1 MTLMDS
7 VDNFMAKYIRRSSS
21 SIDDIEDDSFDE
33 VLRDGEFSDRL
44 DKFQPKIEGKRL
56 SSQMCRLVAL
66 SSPLFCKGVWKKT
79 MDTFRAGFS
88 VVDDQGNT
96 LRAPERVWIDRFN
109 KRNDIN
115 KFMFDMKVSTH
126 IYGYAPVYMRF
137 AEEIKKGKNIDHS
150 RAPPEAA
157 EPFKVYLLNPEKV
170 KKFDYKN
177 NYWKQKGVK
186 HLVYEKEMGREIYIH
201 PDRVDMNAEKQLPF
215 SMFGISDVVMLRH
228 ILSSNADIDIAS
240 GKILK
245 WFSYGVREWKK
256 AGADKDDREHMA
268 KQLAQHPDIITS
280 DKDDYEFK
288 IHTPEA
294 IDPQPFYDHI
304 TMSIA
309 GVLVMPTHILTGVR
323 VGRVTGAEAGY
334 SDYYRDINDAQAL
347 VYTPFLKR
355 MYQRIYD
362 SHSST
367 NKTYIFDSNI
377 EWNPTYVNEMAEAE
391 LLDKRAQAVE
401 KLLGTQHEPV
411 ITVEEARDILKR
423 GAIEFKQQM
432 KEDKKTLKDKS
443 EKGAIKT
450 SLESYHNL
458 LLNDNELSELRE
470 QINQQKEQE
479 SS

>member
-1 MTLMDS
+1 MDS
-7 VDNFMAKYIRRSSS
+7 VDNFMAKYIRRTSSD
-21 SIDDIEDDSFDE
+21 IDDVEEDSFDE
-33 VLRDGEFSDRL
+33 LLYDDEFSDRL
-44 DKFQPKIEGKRL
+44 EKFKPKVEGFKL
-56 SSQMCRLVAL
+56 DSKMCRLVAL

-79 MDTFRAGFS
+79 MDTFRAGFN
-88 VVDDQGNT
+88 VVDDRGNK
-96 LRAPERVWIDRFN
+96 LRAPERVWIDAFN
-109 KRNDIN
+109 KRNNID
-115 KFMFDMKVSTH
+115 KFQFDMKVSNH
-126 IYGYAPVYMRF
+126 IYGFAPVYIRF
-137 AEEIKKGKNIDHS
+137 TEEIQKGRNLDHS
-150 RAPPEAA
+150 RAPPANA
-157 EPFKVYLLNPEKV
+157 EPFKLYLLNPENV

-177 NYWKQKGVK
+177 RYWKRKGIK
-186 HLVYEKEMGREIYIH
+186 HLVYEKEMGKEIYIH
-201 PDRVDMNAEKQLPF
+201 PDRIDMTAEKQLPF

-256 AGADKDDREHMA
+256 SGADKDDRKRMREILL
-268 KQLAQHPDIITS
+268 KHPDVITS
-280 DKDDYEFK
+280 DKDDFEFK

-334 SDYYRDINDAQAL
+334 SDYYRDINDAQRL
-347 VYTPFLKR
+347 VYAPFLRR

-362 SHSST
+362 SHST
-367 NKTYIFDSNI
+367 PNKKYIFDANI

-391 LLDKRAQAVE
+391 LLDKRAEAVE
-401 KLLGTQHEPV
+401 RLLGKQHEPV
-411 ITVEEARDILKR
+411 ISIEEARDILKR

-432 KEDKKTLKDKS
+432 KEDKKIRKNKS
-443 EKGAIKT
+443 ESQSIKE

-458 LLNDNELSELRE
+458 ILNDNELKELKE
-470 QINQQKEQE
+470 QIKRRKSEE
-479 SS
+479 